1 MAVFLCLSM
10 AAGDDMELCMIG
22 GMLAAGAAGDD
33 MEGYMIGG
41 MLAAGDDM
49 E

>member
-1 MAVFLCLSM
+1 
-10 AAGDDMELCMIG
+10 MIG
-22 GMLAAGAAGDD
+22 GMLTAGAAGDD